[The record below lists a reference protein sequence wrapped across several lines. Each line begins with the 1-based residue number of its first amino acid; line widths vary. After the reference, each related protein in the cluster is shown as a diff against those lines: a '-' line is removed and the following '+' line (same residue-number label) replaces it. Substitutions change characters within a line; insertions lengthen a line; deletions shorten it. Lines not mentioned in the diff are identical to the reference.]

1 MEDSSS
7 SERTPLQSPR
17 NVLPNP
23 VRNVKNLRDQKKEEA
38 RRVIEAQSDTRLR
51 CFTCCICIT
60 CSVILFGSISLF
72 IYYIIS
78 TLNKREETDHKSILI
93 SENHID
99 YIYTEGNSTVI
110 KVFCSID
117 NPCEGWNC
125 EYIREHFH
133 ENPDP
138 CQYHDWLEYIVIAV
152 CILLCCACCQ
162 ALK

>member
-17 NVLPNP
+17 KTIHNP
-23 VRNVKNLRDQKKEEA
+23 VGNVRKIKDQKKEEA
-38 RRVIEAQSDTRLR
+38 RRVIEGQSDA
-51 CFTCCICIT
+51 CFSCINGCICIT
-60 CSVILFGSISLF
+60 CSVVLFGSISLF

-78 TLNKREETDHKSILI
+78 TLNKREEIDQDPISI

-99 YIYTEGNSTVI
+99 YIFTEGNSTTI
-110 KVFCSID
+110 TVFCSND

-125 EYIREHFH
+125 EYIREHFRV
-133 ENPDP
+133 NPDP
-138 CQYHDWLEYIVIAV
+138 CKYHDWLEYVVLFV

-162 ALK
+162 ALQ